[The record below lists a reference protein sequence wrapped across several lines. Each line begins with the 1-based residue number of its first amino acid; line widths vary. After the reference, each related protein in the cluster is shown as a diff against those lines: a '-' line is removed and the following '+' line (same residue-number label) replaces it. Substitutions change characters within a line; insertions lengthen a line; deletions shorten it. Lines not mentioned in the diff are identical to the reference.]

1 MARTKGG
8 GSDKVSSGKVAA
20 KATAG
25 KQPRKQIAGKASRKL
40 PVSWKSAPA
49 TGGVKKL
56 HRYCPGTVA
65 LCQIHP
71 YQKSVDLLIPKLPY
85 TRFLRELTQEY
96 NEGYR
101 WQGAGILKTQTAAE
115 DYLTKQLKDANV
127 CALHSKRC
135 TVMPKDIQL
144 VHLS

>member
-1 MARTKGG
+1 MARTKGD
-8 GSDKVSSGKVAA
+8 GSGKVSSGKVAA

-25 KQPRKQIAGKASRKL
+25 KQPRKHIAGKASRKL

-85 TRFLRELTQEY
+85 TRFLRELTQEF
-96 NEGYR
+96 
-101 WQGAGILKTQTAAE
+101 QPPAHKFLAKT
-115 DYLTKQLKDANV
+115 
-127 CALHSKRC
+127 
-135 TVMPKDIQL
+135 MKDIVGKGL
-144 VHLS
+144 GF